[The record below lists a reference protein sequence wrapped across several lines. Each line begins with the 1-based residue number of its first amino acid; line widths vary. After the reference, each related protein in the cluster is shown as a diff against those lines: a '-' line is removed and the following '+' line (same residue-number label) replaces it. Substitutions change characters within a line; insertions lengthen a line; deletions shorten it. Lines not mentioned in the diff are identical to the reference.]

1 MNFGTRR
8 QTISGRTEEELASC
22 LEDWKQLGWRE
33 VGRPRRARTLRGDVF
48 EQDLER
54 IASRNPLAGGE
65 AGISV
70 AWFS

>member
-1 MNFGTRR
+1 MRR
-8 QTISGRTEEELASC
+8 QTISGRTKEELANC

-33 VGRPRRARTLRGDVF
+33 TGGPRRARTLRGEVF

-65 AGISV
+65 AGIRV
-70 AWFS
+70 NWFG